1 MGKRGGMGEGNSEKE
16 WMGKKREKLRWKG
29 RGKSE
34 KSHMSMCLYVLVH
47 IASSAVDLSVEHDN
61 RIHY

>member
-1 MGKRGGMGEGNSEKE
+1 MGKRGGMGEGNLEKE

-34 KSHMSMCLYVLVH
+34 KSYMFMCLYVFVY
-47 IASSAVDLSVEHDN
+47 IVFFVVDLFVEYDN
-61 RIHY
+61 RIYY